1 MYKVNV
7 IGLHTRQMDLEPQQ
21 SSEKPTYECCE
32 WYGCALACVPIPACW
47 EQSYP
52 HNGYQH
58 WNERI
63 CWMTVTHEN
72 LGISGEFRRL

>member
-1 MYKVNV
+1 MCKVNDPA
-7 IGLHTRQMDLEPQQ
+7 LHARQMGLEPQQ

-32 WYGCALACVPIPACW
+32 WYGCALACVPIPACG

-58 WNERI
+58 QNEKKCR
-63 CWMTVTHEN
+63 MTMWD
-72 LGISGEFRRL
+72 ISSSFVGT